1 MNYRIGQGMDV
12 HRLREGL
19 PLVLGGV
26 DIPAK
31 HGAVGHSDADVVV
44 HAIIDAILGAAAM
57 RDIGFHFPDTDPQYK
72 GISSLLLLEHTMQI
86 IRQQNWKIGNI
97 DATIVLQSPKISSYI
112 PEMQQNIARIVH
124 SDAINIKATTTEKL
138 GFAGRE
144 EGIQA
149 FAVVMLFR

>member
-1 MNYRIGQGMDV
+1 MDV